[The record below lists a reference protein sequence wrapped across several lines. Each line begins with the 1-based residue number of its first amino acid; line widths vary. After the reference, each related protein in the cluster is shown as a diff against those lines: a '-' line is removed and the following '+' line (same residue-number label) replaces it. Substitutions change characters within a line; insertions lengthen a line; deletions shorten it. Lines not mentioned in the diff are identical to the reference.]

1 MLGFEHFMT
10 AVSSNRD
17 KLGAK
22 SVSLSGF
29 FEKTVIGNGIL
40 TRPKLFCVSRL
51 LGGAG
56 YY

>member
-1 MLGFEHFMT
+1 MT

-40 TRPKLFCVSRL
+40 TRPKLFCVSWL